1 MIAQIIMSNIK
12 STIFLGVGWWSSHSL
27 VNPNDRYFDSYIVL
41 FYVTVNKCLSNLLK
55 QDTVLAYITSDL
67 YFVLRECTHEYFLGT
82 SVLFD
87 SIKLYY

>member
-1 MIAQIIMSNIK
+1 MSNIK
-12 STIFLGVGWWSSHSL
+12 STIFLGVGWWLSHSL

-41 FYVTVNKCLSNLLK
+41 SYVTVNKCLSNLLK

-67 YFVLRECTHEYFLGT
+67 RFVLRECTHEYFLGT
-82 SVLFD
+82 SVHFD